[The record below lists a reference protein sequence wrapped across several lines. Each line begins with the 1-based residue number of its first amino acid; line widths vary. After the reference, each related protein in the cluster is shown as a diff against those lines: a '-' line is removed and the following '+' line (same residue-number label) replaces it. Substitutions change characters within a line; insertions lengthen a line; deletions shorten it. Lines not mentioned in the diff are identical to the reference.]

1 MDCNLNWSY
10 IIYGELWCDPVMIAL
25 KALNFKLELLLLR
38 IMWVFRHFFTCRLTW
53 SQLETFNLIG
63 VNVIRQKSS
72 KVNGDGKKHRSV
84 PEVFSRGFATRG
96 FGLRPKM
103 CWPSANTEN
112 SRRAREKPLVPRVPI
127 WWYFIQLY
135 CTCKFLYKPLI
146 RHQQGKNYFCP
157 SWCKKIFPRL
167 TKPRHF
173 LFNPFCPW
181 KSSIKMRLKLVER
194 FSGHCLAKKN

>member
-1 MDCNLNWSY
+1 M
-10 IIYGELWCDPVMIAL
+10 
-25 KALNFKLELLLLR
+25 
-38 IMWVFRHFFTCRLTW
+38 CR
-53 SQLETFNLIG
+53 
-63 VNVIRQKSS
+63 
-72 KVNGDGKKHRSV
+72 
-84 PEVFSRGFATRG
+84 
-96 FGLRPKM
+96 
-103 CWPSANTEN
+103 PSANTEN
-112 SRRAREKPLVPRVPI
+112 SHRTREKPLVPRVPI

-146 RHQQGKNYFCP
+146 RHQRGKNYFCP

-194 FSGHCLAKKN
+194 FSGHCLAKTYHKTVTRVINFVAFWSRCKNINLRSSAMHRKQNFEIGFKSAHSSIDLYFSLSLLSSPLLSLFLP